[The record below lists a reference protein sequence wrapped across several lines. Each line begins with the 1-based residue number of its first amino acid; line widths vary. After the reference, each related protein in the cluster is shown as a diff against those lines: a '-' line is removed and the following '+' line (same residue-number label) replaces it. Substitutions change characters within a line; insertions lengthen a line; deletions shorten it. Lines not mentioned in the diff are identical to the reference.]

1 MKLHPLA
8 IFTFKKHKR
17 QQIHKKQVFRLCVSV
32 NIFCEHFRWLI
43 IFTVEFVQKD
53 TSSSTTYL
61 LILTKVI
68 EHPRTYF
75 RFYACFMRANSC
87 ALLSYFKTSN
97 FRTLLCTYIYVY
109 MLFSF
114 VRMCVTS

>member
-8 IFTFKKHKR
+8 IFTFKKQKR

-32 NIFCEHFRWLI
+32 NVFCERFRWLI

-61 LILTKVI
+61 LILTKVV
-68 EHPRTYF
+68 EHPRIYF
-75 RFYACFMRANSC
+75 GFYACFYARKQLRF
-87 ALLSYFKTSN
+87 ALVF
-97 FRTLLCTYIYVY
+97 
-109 MLFSF
+109 
-114 VRMCVTS
+114 

>member
-8 IFTFKKHKR
+8 IFTFKKQKR

-75 RFYACFMRANSC
+75 RFYVCFYAR
-87 ALLSYFKTSN
+87 
-97 FRTLLCTYIYVY
+97 
-109 MLFSF
+109 
-114 VRMCVTS
+114 